1 MDCRPISMV
10 EDRGLTEALQIASSD
25 TTYETPSRSTI
36 MSKIQQVYDT
46 EKTTKADVLAKVKY
60 IALTGDHYTSVSNHN

>member
-1 MDCRPISMV
+1 
-10 EDRGLTEALQIASSD
+10 
-25 TTYETPSRSTI
+25 

-60 IALTGDHYTSVSNHN
+60 IALTGDHYTSHTVDRPDLLVLHIPLIHICVHSGLSGRTLHIT